1 MKRPTRPQPSG
12 PSRLEEDLRLWARV
26 AETVT
31 PRPGRKIPKLEKP
44 PEPKAKP
51 EEVAARLPPVTE
63 VPHVRRRAGPKPP
76 PDLIEPRRHRRLVR
90 ERDVIEARIDLHGMT
105 WDIARASLESFL
117 RRAQLQGHRAVL
129 VITGKGRLSDGI
141 LRRSVPDWLAAPGVR
156 EMVAGVSPAA
166 RRHGGEGAL
175 YVALKRGQ
183 D

>member
-1 MKRPTRPQPSG
+1 MKRPTRP
-12 PSRLEEDLRLWARV
+12 EDLRLWARV

-31 PRPGRKIPKLEKP
+31 PRPGRVVPKLEEPPKP
-44 PEPKAKP
+44 KP
-51 EEVAARLPPVTE
+51 EAVAAHLPPVSE
-63 VPHVRRRAGPKPP
+63 IPHVRRRAGPKPP

-105 WDIARASLESFL
+105 WEVARASLESFL
-117 RRAQLQGHRAVL
+117 HRAQLQGHRAVL

-156 EMVAGVSPAA
+156 HLVAGVSPAA

-175 YVALKRGQ
+175 YVALKRAEGG
-183 D
+183 